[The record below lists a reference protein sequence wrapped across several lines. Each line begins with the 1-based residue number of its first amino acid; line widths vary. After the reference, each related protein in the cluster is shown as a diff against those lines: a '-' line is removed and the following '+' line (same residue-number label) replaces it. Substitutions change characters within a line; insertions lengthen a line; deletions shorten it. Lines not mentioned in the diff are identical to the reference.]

1 MPQTGDQTYRQVA
14 RLLLSARDCHENL
27 GTTAEFS
34 RYLAA
39 LRADQKRKRNLMK
52 ILDANGL

>member
-1 MPQTGDQTYRQVA
+1 VNGLNVYKK
-14 RLLLSARDCHENL
+14 L

-52 ILDANGL
+52 ILDENEL